1 MGNSISNEECDAK
14 IRKAEENGK
23 QSFINKFNNKKDHL
37 FNVLVDSL
45 KSPRFKETIFSGIRN
60 DADEYLHKIRIYIN
74 NGRISVPGIDNPTEL
89 DKEEYI
95 SRITVNVNNSVDD
108 MMSTFEDEISSEIS
122 NSKISKMRKGWNE
135 ISENLIKAID
145 RGGKPGSRD
154 VREGARVLGELFYV
168 VVLKSELN
176 KKVFN
181 LHKGVVYSPAYK
193 DGSAGSCGYRDCSL
207 VEPFVNGVEDEHKFS
222 KILLVLIVVV
232 LFLHLF
238 TDFKIF

>member
-145 RGGKPGSRD
+145 RGGK
-154 VREGARVLGELFYV
+154 
-168 VVLKSELN
+168 
-176 KKVFN
+176 
-181 LHKGVVYSPAYK
+181 
-193 DGSAGSCGYRDCSL
+193 
-207 VEPFVNGVEDEHKFS
+207 
-222 KILLVLIVVV
+222 
-232 LFLHLF
+232 
-238 TDFKIF
+238 